1 MSFKNECAL
10 VLIKPDGI
18 QRSLIGEII
27 SRYERTGLKLLA
39 LKFVLPTEDLVEK
52 HYSVDPNWKINA
64 GEKSIQAYKVKNLE
78 PPYKEAEKMGEVILE
93 RLKKYLSCGPVV
105 AMVWQGMNAVGVIKK
120 ITGGTD
126 PLASNVGT
134 IRGDFTLDSCTVA
147 DVDDRAVR
155 NLVHASGTPL
165 EAEKEI
171 SLWFKPEELIQYSL
185 VGESILY
192 DVNLDGI
199 LE

>member
-1 MSFKNECAL
+1 MSFRNEIAL

-18 QRSLIGEII
+18 RSLIGEII
-27 SRYERTGLKLLA
+27 SRYERTGKWLA
-39 LKFVLPTEDLVEK
+39 LKFFLPTEDLVEK